1 MSNAAVKQQLGQPV
15 ERGSVLELNPIPL
28 AQREQPPEFPIEALG
43 PVLGEAAERLAYHVQ
58 TPPGMAGQSVLAA
71 AALAVQ
77 GQVDVARGSIGR
89 GPVSLFCMTVA
100 GSGERKS
107 SLDGLA
113 LAPIRDLEA
122 EKRKDHPEA
131 IASYK
136 AAREAWEMRRES
148 VVNASKPKGRQPMK
162 EAEQTFLQEQLAEID
177 GQEPQSPATPSMTFA
192 EPTAEGIYRH
202 LQHSYP
208 SAGLFSDEGVG
219 FFGGHGMSEE
229 SRGRTVAMV
238 SKLWDGS
245 PITRTRGT
253 AGESGFLSGRRLSA
267 HLMVQPV
274 VAAKVLGDPM
284 LQGQGFLAR
293 FLIVQETSLVGS
305 RLLKGRDPKSGPH
318 QDPAILRYWET
329 LASLIR
335 EPLHTDENGALSPRL
350 ASIDGAAFE
359 SWARLH
365 DSIEWQ
371 LSPEGRFR
379 DVQAF
384 ASKAADNAARIA
396 TVLAVVEG
404 EANPTPQH
412 IERAGR
418 LMAYYLESM
427 AIRTAEARQ
436 DSQEL
441 QARDLLEWI
450 KGHGGELHARDFKRL
465 SSEYRSASKARA
477 LLSFL
482 VDTGHVQIASSN
494 QNGKPTGWRV
504 REAQS

>member
-1 MSNAAVKQQLGQPV
+1 MSHAAVKQQLGQPI

-28 AQREQPPEFPIEALG
+28 AKREKSPTFPLEALG
-43 PVLGEAAERLAYHVQ
+43 PILGEAAERLAYHVQ

-71 AALAVQ
+71 ASLAVQ
-77 GQVDVARGSIGR
+77 GQVDVARGPIGR

-122 EKRKDHPEA
+122 EKRQGHPEA
-131 IASYK
+131 LAGYK

-162 EAEQTFLQEQLAEID
+162 EVDQALLQEQLAEID
-177 GQEPQSPATPSMTFA
+177 GQEPQPPATPSMTFA

-208 SAGLFSDEGVG
+208 SSGLFSDEGVG
-219 FFGGHGMSEE
+219 FFGGHGMSDE

-274 VAAKVLGDPM
+274 VAAKVLGDPL

-293 FLIVQETSLVGS
+293 FLIVQETSLVGR
-305 RLLKGRDPKSGPH
+305 RLLKGRDPRYGAH
-318 QDPAILRYWET
+318 HDPAIVRYWET
-329 LASLIR
+329 LAALIR
-335 EPLHTDENGALSPRL
+335 EPLATDENGALSPRL
-350 ASIDGAAFE
+350 ATIDGAAYE
-359 SWARLH
+359 AWARLH

-404 EANPTPQH
+404 EPNPMPQH
-412 IERAGR
+412 IERAGL
-418 LMAYYLESM
+418 LMSYYLESM
-427 AIRTAEARQ
+427 AVRTGEARQ
-436 DSQEL
+436 DENEL
-441 QARDLLEWI
+441 KARDLLEWI
-450 KGHGGELHARDFKRL
+450 QAHGGELHCHDFSRL
-465 SSEYRSASKARA
+465 PSEYRTAKAARP
-477 LLSFL
+477 LLTFL
-482 VDTGHVQIASSN
+482 VDAGHLQIASSN
-494 QNGKPTGWRV
+494 QHGKPASWRI